1 MNATSGMTKMVRLRL
16 QHVNE
21 FRDRH
26 GKIRRYFRRPG
37 RKAVPLPGLPGS
49 SEFMT
54 AYQAALTGLTAP
66 QGKIGEARAV
76 AGTVK
81 ALVAAYLDCSPGSTS
96 PFKTLAAETQ
106 RTRRNILENFR
117 EAHGDKRIY
126 RTESNGHRV
135 MVLAHEHVQR
145 IVNEKSS
152 TPFGQRNF
160 LNTLRAMFKWAVAE
174 ERVPN
179 DPTVGVTRQQIK
191 STGYR
196 TWSESDIEQYK
207 QKHPPGTMA
216 RLAIELLL
224 ATAARRG
231 DVVKLGPRHVEDG
244 TITFQQHKKDGDE
257 EALVAIPLH
266 PHFCAALAAMPSSNV
281 VNLIPATTFL
291 TTSLGEPFK
300 TAASFGNWFRDRCN
314 EAGLPKGI
322 SAHGLRKATAR
333 RLADLGCTAHQIAA
347 VTGHAT
353 LAEVQRYTKA
363 ADRKRLAREAM
374 KKLIEGGA

>member
-1 MNATSGMTKMVRLRL
+1 MARLRL
-16 QHVNE
+16 QFVNE

-26 GKIRRYFRRPG
+26 GKVRRYFRRPG
-37 RKAVPLPGLPGS
+37 CKAVPLPGLPGS
-49 SEFMT
+49 AEFMA
-54 AYQAALTGLTAP
+54 AYEAALTGGTAP
-66 QGKIGEARAV
+66 PKLIGEARTI
-76 AGTVK
+76 AGTVQ
-81 ALVAAYLDCSPGSTS
+81 AHVAAYLDCSPHSTS
-96 PFKTLAAETQ
+96 PFKTLAAETR

-126 RTESNGHRV
+126 RTEANGRRV
-135 MVLAHEHVQR
+135 MVLEREHVQR
-145 IVNEKSS
+145 MVNEKNS

-174 ERVPN
+174 GRAPI
-179 DPTVGVTRQQIK
+179 DPTLGVSRQKIR

-207 QKHPPGTMA
+207 QKHPLGTMA

-224 ATAARRG
+224 TTARRG
-231 DVVKLGPRHVEDG
+231 DVVNFGPQHVEEG
-244 TITFQQHKKDGDE
+244 TFTFEQHKKDGDE
-257 EALVAIPLH
+257 DALVIIPLH
-266 PHFCAALAAMPSSNV
+266 PDFCAALAAMPPSNV
-281 VNLIPATTFL
+281 VRLTPATTFL
-291 TTSLGEPFK
+291 TTSSGQSFK
-300 TAASFGNWFRDRCN
+300 TAAGFGNWFRNRCN
-314 EAGLPKGI
+314 EAGLPNGL

-347 VTGHAT
+347 VTGHAR

-363 ADRKRLAREAM
+363 ADKKRLAREAM